1 MATYTK
7 FQQFVEDLA
16 HGVHNFDSNTIKVA
30 LSNASN
36 APSASA
42 DAVLGDITTVSTAN
56 LDGVTLTKGSSGQT
70 TGTYKYVPND
80 LTMTA
85 SGAVGPF
92 RYVIIYNDT
101 AANDELIACST
112 TALKSRLQVATRS
125 NSTSAQNCL
134 AWRNRGGYETALALG
149 WGGIR
154 VVSEVI

>member
-42 DAVLGDITTVSTAN
+42 HVKLADITTIAVTN
-56 LDGVTLTKGSSGQT
+56 LDGVTLTKSSSGQT
-70 TGTYKYVPND
+70 SGTYKYVPND

-85 SGAVGPF
+85 TGAVGPF

-101 AANDELIACST
+101 AANDPLICFFDY
-112 TALKSRLQVATRS
+112 
-125 NSTSAQNCL
+125 
-134 AWRNRGGYETALALG
+134 G
-149 WGGIR
+149 
-154 VVSEVI
+154 SEVTLAKDDTFKLDFGDQLFSLA